1 MKFELNGLP
10 KRTKKKR
17 ESGITLVLDKGYS
30 VRQTEDFLETSA
42 EYTDIVKLGW
52 GTSCV
57 SPTLKEKLAVYRNA
71 NIPVYMGGTLFE
83 AYLLRDQ
90 LDDYLKY
97 LDHYNIGFV
106 EVSNGC
112 IRLSQKKKLDIIAE
126 LNKNFTVLS
135 EVGSKDPNEIMAPY
149 QWVEMIKSELKA
161 GAWKVICEARES
173 GTVGMFRPNGEIRS
187 GLIDEIT
194 HETPSEDLLFEA
206 PIKEQQVWFLKKF
219 GTNVNLGN
227 ISPEDAITLETLR
240 LGLRG
245 DTLFDFFV
253 PQSETDHINK
263 DDMQRSSD

>member
-10 KRTKKKR
+10 KRTEKKR
-17 ESGITLVLDKGYS
+17 NSGITLILDKGYS
-30 VRQTEDFLETSA
+30 VRQTEDFLESSA
-42 EYTDIVKLGW
+42 VYTDIVKLGW

-57 SPTLKEKLAVYRNA
+57 SLNLEKKLAVYRNA
-71 NIPVYMGGTLFE
+71 DIPVYMGGTLFE

-90 LDDYLKY
+90 LDDYLRY
-97 LDHYNIGFV
+97 LDHYNIGFI
-106 EVSNGC
+106 EVSNGT
-112 IRLSQKKKLDIIAE
+112 IRLSQKKKLALITE

-135 EVGSKDPNEIMAPY
+135 EVGSKDPNEILAPY
-149 QWVEMIKSELKA
+149 QWVEMINSELEA

-194 HETPSEDLLFEA
+194 HHIPQEDLLFEA
-206 PIKEQQVWFLKKF
+206 PKKDQQVWFLKKF

-227 ISPEDAITLETLR
+227 ISPEEAITLETLR

-253 PQSETDHINK
+253 PQSETEHINK
-263 DDMQRSSD
+263 DDMQRSTE